1 MYTSLTAIA
10 IATCAMF
17 VILSVFSGLES
28 FNIKLFSDVNPD
40 LRILP
45 ATGKTLPDIDNLEK
59 KLSAYSD
66 IKAFSKV
73 IEEKVY
79 VVFNEKDEIAY
90 LKGVDKNFLKV
101 VKIDTCF
108 QAGKFPNISSDN
120 QAAFGN
126 ALAYRLGVPINKGS
140 LSLYMPKP
148 GKKLISNTDDAFEK
162 AGVYMTGV
170 FALNDQYENYIF
182 VPIQVSQK
190 LLNLPPNSA
199 FSIELKV
206 KDNVKSLQNK
216 LKRDLGK
223 KYIILNRQEQDASFL
238 KMMKV
243 EQLFIYLIFILVII
257 IATFN
262 LAGAIIII
270 ILDKKNQSKTLIALG
285 YTISKLKK
293 LFLTIGIII
302 TLFGVML
309 GILLGTLLTW
319 LQANFALVKAN
330 PFMPFPV
337 KFDFY
342 NYLIVLITV
351 LFIGFFVSFL
361 SSRKLNF

>member
-1 MYTSLTAIA
+1 
-10 IATCAMF
+10 
-17 VILSVFSGLES
+17 
-28 FNIKLFSDVNPD
+28 
-40 LRILP
+40 
-45 ATGKTLPDIDNLEK
+45 
-59 KLSAYSD
+59 
-66 IKAFSKV
+66 
-73 IEEKVY
+73 
-79 VVFNEKDEIAY
+79 
-90 LKGVDKNFLKV
+90 
-101 VKIDTCF
+101 
-108 QAGKFPNISSDN
+108 
-120 QAAFGN
+120 
-126 ALAYRLGVPINKGS
+126 
-140 LSLYMPKP
+140 MPKP

-162 AGVYMTGV
+162 AGVYMTGG